1 MNFKALSALLLV
13 CILSGSCSKQRTIS
27 IPNKLAD
34 TEWSMRTPEGKI
46 VLKFTS
52 ETECVYSEPSG
63 DGESGPKVTR
73 YEYEY
78 RKPDL
83 YITSLD
89 ADKRKIYGNIEQKD
103 PMCIEL
109 QLYDEEGTAF
119 FWAGKSVY
127 YQHQ

>member
-1 MNFKALSALLLV
+1 MNFKALTAVLLV

-52 ETECVYSEPSG
+52 ET
-63 DGESGPKVTR
+63 R

-83 YITSLD
+83 YLTSQD